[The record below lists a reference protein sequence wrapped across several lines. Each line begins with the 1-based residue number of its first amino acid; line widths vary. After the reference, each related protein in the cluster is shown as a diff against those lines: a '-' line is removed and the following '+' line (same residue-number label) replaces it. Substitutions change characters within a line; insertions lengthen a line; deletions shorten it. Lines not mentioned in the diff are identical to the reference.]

1 MNIDKKAI
9 CDKVAKVNQLIKYS
23 DGLAPPHSFEIR
35 YGEESV
41 KASKQAAYSGLLGV
55 GIMIVNFMLFL
66 SAFRKYVLVLSV
78 LGAVS
83 AVFSLISAFNMEK
96 QVIASIDGDNI
107 TVRGKTYNC
116 SDITEFKKFSM
127 FNIRLLSGSK
137 MILNVHKA
145 CDGCSDLIR
154 WARLYN
160 IPVNDDADD
169 GTKDIQK
176 KQTVMVV
183 TVVLACMALAFLI
196 FYLKRM

>member
-1 MNIDKKAI
+1 MNINKKAI

-41 KASKQAAYSGLLGV
+41 KASKQAAYSGLLSV

-66 SAFRKYVLVLSV
+66 SAFRKYVLVLAV

-83 AVFSLISAFNMEK
+83 AVFGLISAFNMEK
-96 QVIASIDGDNI
+96 QVIASIEGDNI

-116 SDITEFKKFSM
+116 SDITEFKKFSA

-160 IPVNDDADD
+160 IPVNDDSDD
-169 GTKDIQK
+169 DTKNIQK
-176 KQTVMVV
+176 KQTVMVL